1 MRRVEH
7 ESAPHSGTA
16 PFNPAEFNDFALE
29 WYPDKLVFSVNDK
42 PSFTYPKI
50 ATDKPGQWPF
60 DQPFYLLIDM
70 QLGGSW
76 VGAIDEAFEKAK
88 KIQ

>member
-1 MRRVEH
+1 M
-7 ESAPHSGTA
+7 
-16 PFNPAEFNDFALE
+16 
-29 WYPDKLVFSVNDK
+29 FSVNDK

-50 ATDKPGQWPF
+50 TTDKPGQWPF

-76 VGAIDEAFEKAK
+76 VGAIDEAQLPVQMEIDSVKVFRAANP
-88 KIQ
+88 